1 MGYRVKFTGLVIN
14 RQPIIS
20 VLFEVKAF
28 KVSKIVSFLVD
39 SGAKTSAIT
48 EKEATIMGI
57 DSSSLNYAKVEAI
70 GFGGKFKNKIIN
82 REVILT
88 FRSNQDEHRIKL
100 GSFLVNCVPPNL
112 RGEEREQLIR
122 LTPNVLGM
130 DILRMFRTCVDANH
144 VELTLPEK

>member
-1 MGYRVKFTGLVIN
+1 M
-14 RQPIIS
+14 
-20 VLFEVKAF
+20 
-28 KVSKIVSFLVD
+28 VSFLVN

-57 DSSSLNYAKVEAI
+57 DCSSLPYAKGESI
-70 GFGGKFKNKIIN
+70 GFGGFFRNRNIN

-88 FRSNQDEHRIKL
+88 FKSNQDEHRMKL
-100 GSFLVNCVPPNL
+100 GSFRVNCVPPNL
-112 RGEEREQLIR
+112 TGEEREKLIR

-130 DILRMFRTCVDANH
+130 DILRVFKIYLDTNR